1 MFFVL
6 LSFFKNDR
14 YIKRAVNDLKLF
26 AFYMDNSFLISS
38 QQ

>member
-6 LSFFKNDR
+6 LSFFKKDR
-14 YIKRAVNDLKLF
+14 YIKRAMNDLKLF
-26 AFYMDNSFLISS
+26 AFYMDKSFLTSN